1 MLDKFQN
8 INIISYCLKS
18 IVAYFKIYF
27 IEKLLNEKKKLVIKC
42 MGFLNFGQICSP
54 QFSNAAI

>member
-18 IVAYFKIYF
+18 IVPYFKIYF
-27 IEKLLNEKKKLVIKC
+27 IEKLLNEKKK
-42 MGFLNFGQICSP
+42 FG
-54 QFSNAAI
+54 N